1 MNDSPNYYAILPASV
16 RYHPDLNQGE
26 KLLYA
31 EITALC
37 NKTGECW
44 ATNKYFAELYNTSER
59 TIKRYLQSLI
69 KCGLVLSSVNKT
81 DGNVRVL
88 SLPRDKNVTTPRDK
102 IVTQNNIR
110 ENNSY
115 TGYTGCSISSN
126 NLTQPNNP
134 SLPLASPSKD
144 SIVSEAVERFQEA
157 WNSKLCNY
165 CPKIAKITV
174 FNEARRSKIKARLAE
189 VAKLMKSQGIEKDL
203 LTYFL
208 RDIVYDRY
216 MNSQFL
222 RGEVPG
228 RNGTDSFKMSI
239 DHVMRPDFFAKM
251 VEYRYDDR
259 DEYRR

>member
-16 RYHPDLNQGE
+16 RYHPDLTEGE

-44 ATNKYFAELYNTSER
+44 ATNKYFAELYHTSER
-59 TIKRYLQSLI
+59 TISRWISRLIELNLVRYRLI
-69 KCGLVLSSVNKT
+69 KDEGNRRILSIGIDTNVYTPIDTSVYH
-81 DGNVRVL
+81 
-88 SLPRDKNVTTPRDK
+88 
-102 IVTQNNIR
+102 NNTSSEQPI
-110 ENNSY
+110 ETISNS
-115 TGYTGCSISSN
+115 GG
-126 NLTQPNNP
+126 
-134 SLPLASPSKD
+134 KM
-144 SIVSEAVERFQEA
+144 SIVDDAMARFVET
-157 WNSKLCNY
+157 WNTKLCNY
-165 CPKIAKITV
+165 CPGIAKIAV
-174 FNEARRSKIKARLAE
+174 FNEARRAKIRARLAE
-189 VAKLMKSQGIEKDL
+189 VAKLMKAQGIEKDL

-228 RNGTDSFKMSI
+228 RNGSGPFKMDI
-239 DHVMRPDFFAKM
+239 NHIGRPEFFAKM